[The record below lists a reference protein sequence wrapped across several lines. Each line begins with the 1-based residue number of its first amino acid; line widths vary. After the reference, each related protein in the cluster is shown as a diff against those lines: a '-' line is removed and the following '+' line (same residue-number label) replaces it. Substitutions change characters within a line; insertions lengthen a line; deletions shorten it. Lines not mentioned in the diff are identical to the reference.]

1 MGTIRRTTFWLLFLG
16 LTALLWSTAV
26 AQAQETAAPPARIYI
41 TNVIGESAPTI
52 DLYAYGV
59 DAQGSPA
66 NLALQPLLVQHSD
79 ERLSEVEI
87 AGTADQG
94 TFTLFILDITPGTGR
109 WVTNVQQAIERYA
122 AEPFMREQVDHVAV
136 FRIGETAA
144 VQLLEP
150 TPFHNSI
157 RNLFADPIQP
167 AGGATALID
176 SVVTLLNNLHTLPV
190 PSGLA
195 PAVVIISDGTD
206 TVSTQF
212 RRDDLPNTAFRLGVP
227 VHTIWLENDR
237 LQQASRNDGRDYLQL
252 VASGTGGR
260 HAVVTE
266 TEEVNAIWQRIAAFR
281 SRTIVRYTVT
291 SPRGGENPIVL
302 SLANNPAVQ
311 ASASVTLS
319 AGAPSVA
326 INLPPESREL
336 TLANLNEP
344 VTLSFST
351 TVSWLDGVDRSLRS
365 AELLVN
371 GLIVQSIDVGRL
383 ARFDATIS
391 NFVFGENRL
400 QIVVIDEQG
409 SRAVSP
415 EIVLTVNQGAVTQLP
430 EAVQPP
436 GTTQRWREQLSGAWT
451 YVGGCLVVLFILVML
466 VLLTYAVRRWSIL
479 RRLGGLSLLRRI
491 PFLRPYMKDVA
502 KVQQVSQRAGAM
514 QGRMARY
521 SPDVKGRRESKQAAV
536 QTGLPPYLELIEA
549 TTRVPPRLELT
560 SVEVRL
566 GRSPAQADIAF
577 ENDIT
582 VSRIHAAIVQEG
594 ADFRIYDEQ
603 STSGTWVNEQRVPE
617 YGLQLVDGDEIR
629 LGAVRLRFRQP

>member
-26 AQAQETAAPPARIYI
+26 AQGQETAAPPARIYI

-52 DLYAYGV
+52 DLYTYGV
-59 DAQGSPA
+59 DAQGNPA
-66 NLALQPLLVQHSD
+66 NLALQPLLIQHAD
-79 ERLSEVEI
+79 EGISEVQI
-87 AGTADQG
+87 GGTTDQG
-94 TFTLFILDITPGTGR
+94 TFTLFILDITPGTSS
-109 WVTNVQQAIERYA
+109 WIPNVQQAIERYA
-122 AEPFMREQVDHVAV
+122 AEPTMREQLDHVAV

-150 TPFHNSI
+150 SPFHNSI

-167 AGGATALID
+167 AGGATALFD

-206 TVSTQF
+206 TVSSQF

-260 HAVVTE
+260 HAVVTDME
-266 TEEVNAIWQRIAAFR
+266 QVNAIWQQIAAFR
-281 SRTIVRYTVT
+281 SRTVVRYTVT

-319 AGAPSVA
+319 AGAPSIA

-351 TVSWLDGVDRSLRS
+351 TVSWLDGVNRSLRS

-371 GLIVQSIDVGRL
+371 GLIVQSIDVNRI

-391 NFVFGENRL
+391 NFVYGENRV
-400 QIVVIDEQG
+400 QIVVIDEEG

-415 EIVLTVNQGAVTQLP
+415 EIALTVSQGAVTQLP
-430 EAVQPP
+430 DAVQPP
-436 GTTQRWREQLSGAWT
+436 STTQRWREQMSGAWT

-466 VLLTYAVRRWSIL
+466 VLLTYAIRRWSIL
-479 RRLGGLSLLRRI
+479 RRLGVLSLLRRI

-536 QTGLPPYLELIEA
+536 QSGLPPYLELIEA
-549 TTRVPPRLELT
+549 TTRVPPRMELT
-560 SVEVRL
+560 NVEVRL